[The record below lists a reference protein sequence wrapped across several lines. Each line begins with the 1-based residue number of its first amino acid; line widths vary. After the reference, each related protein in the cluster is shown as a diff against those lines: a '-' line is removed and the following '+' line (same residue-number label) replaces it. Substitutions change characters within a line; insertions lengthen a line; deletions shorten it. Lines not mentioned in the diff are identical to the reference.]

1 MFIKTGAELWDPGLY
16 SPSHGTSSANYDIQM
31 VRLTIRATD
40 ESVPPVL
47 IKLME
52 ERLAVGIST
61 QPEMQ
66 LPPSRREISDAFGN
80 ILVE

>member
-1 MFIKTGAELWDPGLY
+1 
-16 SPSHGTSSANYDIQM
+16 M

-40 ESVPPVL
+40 ESVPAVL

-52 ERLAVGIST
+52 ERLAVGVST
-61 QPEMQ
+61 EPEVFEA
-66 LPPSRREISDAFGN
+66 PSRREISDAFSN

>member
-1 MFIKTGAELWDPGLY
+1 
-16 SPSHGTSSANYDIQM
+16 M

-40 ESVPPVL
+40 ESVPLVL

-61 QPEMQ
+61 EPEVYEQPT
-66 LPPSRREISDAFGN
+66 RREISDAFGN
-80 ILVE
+80 VLVQ

>member
-1 MFIKTGAELWDPGLY
+1 
-16 SPSHGTSSANYDIQM
+16 M

-52 ERLAVGIST
+52 ERLAVGVST
-61 QPEMQ
+61 QPDMF
-66 LPPSRREISDAFGN
+66 LPPTRREISDAFGN